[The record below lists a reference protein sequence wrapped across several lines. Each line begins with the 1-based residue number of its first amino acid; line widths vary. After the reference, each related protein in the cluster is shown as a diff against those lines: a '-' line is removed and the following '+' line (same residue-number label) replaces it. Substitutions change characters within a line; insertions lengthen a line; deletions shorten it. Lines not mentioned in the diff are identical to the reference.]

1 MPLSPQKVNLVR
13 FYKDSLNPEV
23 SPATLDAI
31 HKELFDILDESFA
44 EFSYSSHFTDMIEHL
59 KMQQALTGQLQG
71 YSLLSVLWKK
81 FAVTAKYKQRTAYVA
96 IA

>member
-1 MPLSPQKVNLVR
+1 
-13 FYKDSLNPEV
+13 
-23 SPATLDAI
+23 
-31 HKELFDILDESFA
+31 
-44 EFSYSSHFTDMIEHL
+44 MIEHL